1 MEEPLPLTSPLP
13 PPPPPPP
20 PSCSDEQFLYYWN
33 HENLASIVEFICEA
47 IGWRKYNWWNTQT
60 QIHTYTYIQKHTH
73 LLSSCGNRCTPRTN
87 TDTLSHTIKHT
98 RTQNTNR
105 VGAHSPIRTCSKRII
120 VVLAIICPKYK
131 LTRVFSQT
139 NNASFICGFVQFYS
153 LNCFTLSVRYP
164 FNKFCLHVQF
174 LL

>member
-1 MEEPLPLTSPLP
+1 MKQSVGESIT
-13 PPPPPPP
+13 
-20 PSCSDEQFLYYWN
+20 DEIHKHRYTHIPIYR
-33 HENLASIVEFICEA
+33 S
-47 IGWRKYNWWNTQT
+47 
-60 QIHTYTYIQKHTH
+60 IHTCFHPVEIGVHT
-73 LLSSCGNRCTPRTN
+73 RTN
-87 TDTLSHTIKHT
+87 TDALSHTIKHT

-105 VGAHSPIRTCSKRII
+105 AGAHSPIRTCSKRII

-139 NNASFICGFVQFYS
+139 NNASFMCGFVQFYS